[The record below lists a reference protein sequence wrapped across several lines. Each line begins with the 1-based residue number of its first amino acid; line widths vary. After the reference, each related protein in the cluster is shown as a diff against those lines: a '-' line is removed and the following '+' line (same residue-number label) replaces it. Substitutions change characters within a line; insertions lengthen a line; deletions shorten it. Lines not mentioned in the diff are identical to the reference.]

1 MIFDLMQALRGGN
14 IIEFISLSVGLV
26 ASLLIAIDVH
36 EYAHAWMADELGDPT
51 PRNMGRLSL
60 NPLVH
65 LDPLGTLMLLFA
77 GFGWGKPVPVN
88 PYYLRPGWRKGTAM
102 VSLAGPVANL
112 MTATIFSLPLRLEP
126 LMGGSP
132 LFSSFGQTF
141 GVIIYINV
149 MLALFNL
156 LPIAPLDGFKVAL
169 GLLPPR
175 WATSLARYE
184 AYGPMILML
193 ILVLGNYGGRN
204 ILGDIM
210 WPAIRFL
217 MRLLVGQ

>member
-14 IIEFISLSVGLV
+14 IIEFLSLAVGLL
-26 ASLLIAIDVH
+26 ASLLIAISVH
-36 EYAHAWMADELGDPT
+36 EYAHAWMADELGDST
-51 PRNMGRLSL
+51 PRNMGRLTL
-60 NPLVH
+60 NPLAH
-65 LDPLGTLMLLFA
+65 LDPLGTLMILFA

-112 MTATIFSLPLRLEP
+112 MTAAIFGLPLRLEN
-126 LMGGSP
+126 LIGGSP
-132 LFSSFGQTF
+132 LLSSFSETF
-141 GVIIYINV
+141 WVIMYINV

-156 LPIAPLDGFKVAL
+156 IPIAPLDGFKVAL
-169 GLLPPR
+169 GLVPPR

-184 AYGPMILML
+184 AYGPMILIL

-204 ILGDIM
+204 IFGAIM
-210 WPAIRFL
+210 WPAIRFVV
-217 MRLLVGQ
+217 RLFVGQ